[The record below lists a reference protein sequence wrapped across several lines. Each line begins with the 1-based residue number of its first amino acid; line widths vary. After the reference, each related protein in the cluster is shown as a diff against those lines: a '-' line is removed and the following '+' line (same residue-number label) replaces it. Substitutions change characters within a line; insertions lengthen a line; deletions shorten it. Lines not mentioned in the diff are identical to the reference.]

1 MDLTTKIDPNLRI
14 SMQLTNRELER
25 DIEASVGYN
34 KANRTWRLI
43 VKYGGNIEIVARK
56 YGAIVERL
64 TEDYAVITISENSIL
79 AFSEEREVE
88 YIEKPKGLEYQL
100 NRGLWDTCIV
110 QVNDYVPYNLKGDGV
125 LIGII
130 DSGIDY
136 SHPDFLDENGK
147 TRIIRMWDQSVDGN
161 PPIGFKHGTEYTGE
175 DINRILNNYVD
186 KYTSGELPSMDISGH
201 GTLVAGV
208 AAGNGAASDRY
219 FRGVAPNAT
228 LAIVK
233 LGPTD
238 YDGYPIKTI
247 DVMVGVKYLIE
258 VAREFD
264 MPIAINLSYGSPYG
278 SRDGH
283 GLFETYLNDIALHW
297 KTAIATGSGN
307 DAVKRSHTEGDI
319 RSNDEINFIVSGYVS
334 SVSLEL
340 WKSSVDNF
348 NIEIIYPSGASTGVI
363 PRLNQVL
370 RYRYRSESIIILSS
384 PPTPFNVNDS
394 INVEIV
400 SEDTQ
405 LEEGMWTIRLYEQA
419 IVLGKYEVWMHS
431 DCSPSCG
438 FLNPTPYNTLTLPST
453 VENLI
458 TVAAYD
464 YRTGKIADFSGRGSS
479 TLQIVKPDIAAP
491 GVGITSTAVG
501 GNYEMA
507 SGTSMAAPYVT
518 GASALMMQWGIV
530 EKNDPYLYGSK
541 LRAYL
546 YSGAVKERNV
556 IYPNNIW
563 GYGKLCLQNV
573 MDILMSG
580 NFARNTLRTAQ
591 VDSDEETEEY
601 TEEEI
606 EEYIEEE
613 IEEYTEEEKILSEEY
628 IDLLVE
634 KNNTLSRIL
643 NEYRDIIL
651 GYDYDINSA
660 IIHVARKIVNAI
672 IGDLTLMSSLSYPFL
687 FGLLDIDSL
696 NASNILPV
704 NYHPT
709 LNLRGEGVL
718 IGIIDTGMDYTH
730 ESFIDKNGKTRIK
743 AIWDQSIKTNNP
755 PPPFKFGTEYTEEQI
770 NEALSSENPLEV
782 VPSTDDIGHGTFLA
796 GVAGGSNTSRYAGV
810 APEANFICVK
820 LTMAKKYAKENCMIF
835 DEDAVA
841 YEATDILMG
850 IRYLTSKSRQ
860 LNMPISILLGI
871 GTTQGSHIGIA
882 YERLINNLGGVCMTS
897 ACGNEGNS
905 MKHAMGRLSY
915 TGDTKIIEVNIA
927 EGEKGVQMNVW
938 GYLPDKISIGLTS
951 PSGEVMERVPVRNT
965 TQAHLNLILYNT
977 SIWVNYFTAVDING
991 DELIVVRMKNP
1002 EPGLWKISLYGDD
1015 VIDGR
1020 FHAWLPLRNWV
1031 SRDTYFINSNSEYTV
1046 TEMGNSFD
1054 LISVGSYNYTNQHL
1068 SIESSR
1074 GPTRFETIE
1083 PDLIA
1088 PGVDIAGPIPNND
1101 YGNLSGTS
1109 VAAAHVAGAAALLLE
1124 WGIVDGNQKDLNTQR
1139 IRALLISGA
1148 RRRLGI
1154 NYPNNQYGYGELDL
1168 LNTFTQM
1175 NTNAPI
1181 ESYGIY
1187 LDEI

>member
-14 SMQLTNRELER
+14 SMQLSDTELDR
-25 DIEASVGYN
+25 DVEASIGYDRTD
-34 KANRTWRLI
+34 KTWRLI
-43 VKYGGNIEIVARK
+43 VKYGGNIEAVVRK
-56 YGAIVERL
+56 YNAVVERL
-64 TEDYAVITISENSIL
+64 TENYAIITIPEGNIL
-79 AFSEEREVE
+79 SLSQEREIE
-88 YIEKPKGLEYQL
+88 YIEKPRGLEYQL
-100 NRGLWDTCIV
+100 NRGLWESCVV
-110 QVNDYVPYNLKGDGV
+110 QVNDYIPYNLKGEGV

-136 SHPDFLDENGK
+136 SHPDFLDEMGK
-147 TRIIRMWDQSVDGN
+147 TRILRMWDQSLDGN
-161 PPIGFKHGTEYTGE
+161 PPIGYHHGTEYTSN
-175 DINRILNNYVD
+175 DINNILDNYVNI
-186 KYTSGELPSMDISGH
+186 YISGPLPSIDTSGH
-201 GTLVAGV
+201 GTLVTGV
-208 AAGNGAASDRY
+208 AAGNGAVSNGY
-219 FRGVAPNAT
+219 FRGVAPKAT

-238 YDGYPIKTI
+238 YEGYPIKTI
-247 DVMVGVKYLIE
+247 DVMLGVKYLIE
-258 VAREFD
+258 VARAAN
-264 MPIAINLSYGSPYG
+264 MPLAINLSYGSAYG

-283 GLFETYLNDIALHW
+283 GLFETYINEMALHW
-297 KTAIATGSGN
+297 KTSISTGSGN
-307 DAVKRSHTEGDI
+307 DAAKKLHTDGNI
-319 RSNDEINFIVSGYVS
+319 KNGKEINFIISGYTAS
-334 SVSLEL
+334 ISLEI

-348 NIEIIYPSGASTGVI
+348 NIEIIYPSGTSTGVI
-363 PRLNQVL
+363 PKLNQVL
-370 RYRYRSESIIILSS
+370 RYRYRSESIIVLSS

-394 INVEIV
+394 INIEII
-400 SEDTQ
+400 SEDTR
-405 LEEGMWTIRLYEQA
+405 LEEGIWTIRLYEQ
-419 IVLGKYEVWMHS
+419 IILSGGYEVWMHS
-431 DCSPSCG
+431 DSSQSCD

-464 YRTGKIADFSGRGSS
+464 YRTGKIADFSGRGSAAF
-479 TLQIVKPDIAAP
+479 QIIKPDISAP
-491 GVGITSTAVG
+491 GVGITSTDVG

-518 GASALMMQWGIV
+518 GACALMMQWGIV

-546 YSGAVKERNV
+546 YAGTNKDRN
-556 IYPNNIW
+556 IMYPNNIW

-580 NFARNTLRTAQ
+580 NSSRGILRISQT
-591 VDSDEETEEY
+591 DF
-601 TEEEI
+601 EEEDNL
-606 EEYIEEE
+606 
-613 IEEYTEEEKILSEEY
+613 TEEEKILSEDY
-628 IDLLVE
+628 IDMLVE
-634 KNNTLSRIL
+634 KNSNLASLLSR
-643 NEYRDIIL
+643 YKDIIL
-651 GYDYDINSA
+651 GYDYDINSI
-660 IIHVARKIVNAI
+660 IIHVARKIVNDI

-696 NASNILPV
+696 NASNILSV

-709 LNLRGEGVL
+709 LALRGEGAL

-730 ESFIDKNGKTRIK
+730 EAFIDKNGKTRIK
-743 AIWDQSIKTNNP
+743 SIWDQSIITNNP
-755 PPPFKFGTEYTEEQI
+755 PTSFKFGTEYTENQI
-770 NEALSSENPLEV
+770 NEALNSENPFDV

-796 GVAGGSNTSRYAGV
+796 GVAGGSNSSRYAGV
-810 APEANFICVK
+810 APEANFLCVK
-820 LTMAKKYAKENCMIF
+820 LTMAKKYAKENSMIF

-850 IRYLTSKSRQ
+850 IRYLTSKARQ
-860 LNMPISILLGI
+860 LNMPISILLGV

-882 YERLINNLGGVCMTS
+882 YERLVNNLGGACIVS

-905 MKHAMGRLSY
+905 MNHAMGNLSH
-915 TGDTKIIEVNIA
+915 TGDMKILEVNIA
-927 EGEKGVQMNVW
+927 EEEKGIQINIW
-938 GYLPDKISIGLTS
+938 GYVPDKISIGLIS
-951 PSGEVMERVPVRNT
+951 PSGEVVERIPVRNT
-965 TQAHLNLILYNT
+965 TQGHLKLILYDT

-991 DELIVVRMKNP
+991 DELIVIRMKNP
-1002 EPGLWKISLYGDD
+1002 EPGLWKIQLFGDD
-1015 VIDGR
+1015 IIDGR

-1054 LISVGSYNYTNQHL
+1054 LISVGSYNYVNQHL
-1068 SIESSR
+1068 SIDSSR
-1074 GPTRFETIE
+1074 GPTRFELIE

-1088 PGVDIAGPIPNND
+1088 PGVDVAGPMPNNK
-1101 YGNLSGTS
+1101 YGHLSGTS

-1124 WGIVDGNQKDLNTQR
+1124 WGVVDGNQRDLNTQR

-1148 RRRLGI
+1148 RRRKGI

-1187 LDEI
+1187 LDDI